1 MRKIFYSL
9 MLTGSIGW
17 TGWFLYHILVFPCL
31 QGVHYSGSFIMAIVF
46 SILTIIL
53 EERPLRT
60 KKERDRNNY
69 IEFYG
74 ICIILAIALL
84 VILTYIYEIN
94 KGLL

>member
-1 MRKIFYSL
+1 
-9 MLTGSIGW
+9 
-17 TGWFLYHILVFPCL
+17 
-31 QGVHYSGSFIMAIVF
+31 MAIVF